1 MVLSQVTLAAELLEY
16 ALDSLSECLE
26 HVDLRRESARI
37 STAANLRIVRLDEAL
52 PA

>member
-1 MVLSQVTLAAELLEY
+1 MVLGQVTLAAELLEY

-37 STAANLRIVRLDEAL
+37 STAANGRNVWPDEAF